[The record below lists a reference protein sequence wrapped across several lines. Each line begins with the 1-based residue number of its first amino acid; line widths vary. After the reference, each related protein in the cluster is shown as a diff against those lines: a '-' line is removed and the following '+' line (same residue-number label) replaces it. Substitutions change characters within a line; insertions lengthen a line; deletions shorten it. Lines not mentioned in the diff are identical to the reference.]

1 MPGMRGCWWLAFSF
15 LVVSAPPLQGQR
27 TMVTGS
33 VRSADGPVPGALVEA
48 LVADSVRARTEA
60 SDEGRFRLVLPTP
73 GGYTLHIRS
82 IGYAER
88 RLDGIEVPASGTRLE
103 VTLDALPYQLNTVI
117 VTALRR
123 TEKALD
129 APASVTVVTAQQVEE
144 RTAITALDHTV
155 GLPGV
160 DVAVQG
166 LHGRQVVGRGFNQTF
181 GTSLLLLSDYRT
193 ASIPSLRANLSH
205 FVTPIEE
212 DVERVEVLRGPAS
225 ALYGPNAADGVV
237 HVITRSPF
245 ESQGGSVTAIA
256 GGRSLFEGTLRY
268 ARVLDPQVAV
278 KISGKYLRG
287 DEWDA
292 PPVPAELTGRDPLIE
307 RVAGEARVDVRPTAT
322 GTAVLTV
329 GSTLAMSHVEYT
341 PIGASQVRDWRY
353 DFAQLRYS
361 DRRFFAQVFA
371 NVNSAGQ
378 TFNLRTL
385 ERVYDRSN
393 LIVGQVQHGFDLAG
407 RSRLTY
413 GIDVQRT
420 DPRTAG
426 TINGRNEDDD
436 VSLELG
442 TYAQAETRLSPEFQ
456 LVTAARLDHHNRLN
470 DAVFSPRAGLVFSPS
485 SGHRFRLTFN
495 RAFTT
500 PTATDLFLDIRAA
513 SLDPLPFSL
522 RAEGVPE
529 QGFHFARDCAG
540 GLCMSSPFAPGQQ
553 LPVDATLLW
562 PAVVQILQANGVD
575 LSGLPPPTAADV
587 RTTLRT
593 LDPSIGAF
601 RDQTTAPRDIA
612 PLQPT
617 ITNSFELGYKGL
629 LGRGLLLDASVYTT
643 RRSNFRGPLAI
654 ETPSVFLNTS
664 DLEAYLAQFMSA
676 EQAQALAR
684 SVGGVAADP
693 TATGIPVATVG
704 LDDPRTGSDIV
715 LTYRNF
721 GEVKLWGADLLLEWQ
736 ASERIFLGASY
747 SFTSDNFFASRRP
760 GEADLALNAPR
771 HKGTL
776 NAAYHYPARDFSAAL
791 RGRFVGPFRMVD
803 GVWVGDVK
811 GFGLLDAEV
820 GVGVPGL
827 HGGRFILTVQNLTDK
842 RHAEF
847 VGAPVLGRLL
857 ISRLRYEF

>member
-1 MPGMRGCWWLAFSF
+1 MSLALLA
-15 LVVSAPPLQGQR
+15 LVAAPLEAQR
-27 TMVTGS
+27 ATVTGT
-33 VRSADGPVPGALVEA
+33 VRSADGPVAGALIEA
-48 LVADSVRARTEA
+48 ITRDTVRARTEA
-60 SDEGRFRLVLPTP
+60 SDEGRFRLVLPAT
-73 GGYTLHIRS
+73 GAYALRVRS
-82 IGYAER
+82 IGYAEQR
-88 RLDGIEVPASGTRLE
+88 REIDVPASGTTLEFMLE
-103 VTLDALPYQLNTVI
+103 VVPYQLNTVI

-129 APASVTVVTAQQVEE
+129 APASVTVVSSQQVEE
-144 RTAITALDHTV
+144 RTAVTALDHTV

-160 DVAVQG
+160 DVAMQG
-166 LHGRQVVGRGFNQTF
+166 LQGRQVVGRGFNQTF

-205 FVTPIEE
+205 FITPIEE

-245 ESQGGSVTAIA
+245 ESQGGSVTAVA
-256 GGRSLFEGTLRY
+256 GGRSLFVGTMRY
-268 ARVLDPQVAV
+268 ARVLSPRVAV

-287 DEWDA
+287 DEWSA
-292 PPVPAELTGRDPLIE
+292 PPVPAELTARDPLIE

-322 GTAVLTV
+322 GTAVFTV
-329 GSTLAMSHVEYT
+329 GSTLAMRHVEYT
-341 PIGASQVRDWRY
+341 PIGASQVKDWRY
-353 DFAQLRYS
+353 DFAQARYS
-361 DRRFFAQVFA
+361 DGRFFAQAFVNA
-371 NVNSAGQ
+371 NNSGQ

-385 ERVYDRSN
+385 QQTYDRSN

-420 DPRTAG
+420 DPKTAG
-426 TINGRNEDDD
+426 TINGRNENDD
-436 VSLELG
+436 VSVELG
-442 TYAQAETRLSPEFQ
+442 TYAQAETQ
-456 LVTAARLDHHNRLN
+456 LGPKLELLTAARLDHHNRLN
-470 DAVFSPRAGLVFSPS
+470 GAVFSPRAGIVFSPS
-485 SGHRFRLTFN
+485 EGQRFRITYN

-513 SLDPLPFSL
+513 SLDPLPYSL

-529 QGFHFARDCAG
+529 AGFHFARTCPG

-553 LPVDATLLW
+553 LPVDATLMW

-575 LSGLPPPTAADV
+575 ISGVPPPTPADV
-587 RTTLRT
+587 GTTLRT

-601 RDQTTAPRDIA
+601 RDQTTGLRDIA
-612 PLQPT
+612 PLKPT

-629 LGRGLLLDASVYTT
+629 IARGLLLDASIYTT
-643 RRSNFRGPLAI
+643 RRTNFRGPLAV
-654 ETPSVFLNTS
+654 ETPSVFLNTP
-664 DLEAYLAQFMSA
+664 DLTTYLTQFMSPA
-676 EQAQALAR
+676 QAQALAKTI
-684 SVGGVAADP
+684 GGVSADP

-704 LDDPRTGSDIV
+704 LDDPRTGSDII

-721 GEVKLWGADLLLEWQ
+721 GEVKLWGTDLLLEWQ
-736 ASERIFLGASY
+736 ASDRIFLGGSY
-747 SFTSDNFFASRRP
+747 SFTSDNFFASKRP
-760 GEADLALNAPR
+760 DEADLALNAPR

-776 NAAYHYPARDFSAAL
+776 NASYHDPHRDFSAAL

-803 GVWVGDVK
+803 GVWLGDVQ
-811 GFGLLDAEV
+811 GFSTLDAEV
-820 GVGVPGL
+820 GIGVPGL
-827 HGGRFILTVQNLTDK
+827 RGGRFILTVQNLTDK

-847 VGAPVLGRLL
+847 VGAPVLGRIVL
-857 ISRLRYEF
+857 SRLRYEF